1 MSQASEILGAARAP
15 HFRIVGVVSAAHFV
29 SHYYILLLAP
39 LLPFVRAEYGVSYTE
54 IGFAFA
60 AFNVVSAA
68 LQTPAGFLVDW
79 LGARILLIGGL
90 AIGASAFMLVGLIH
104 SFLAMVALFA
114 LAGVGNTIYHPAD
127 YALLSQHV
135 PSDRIGQA
143 FSVHTF
149 AGMLGSAVAPATLL
163 AMQSLWGWRGAFIG
177 AGLLGFAVVGLLLA
191 LRDGADTGTVA
202 PPRASGGATTVGWRI
217 LLAPPILLNLI
228 FFVLLA
234 MMSGGMYNYSVVALG
249 ALYATPVSVANFA
262 LSAFL
267 LLSAIGVLAG
277 GLLVGRTTRHALVAG
292 LSLAVIAAVSVLIA
306 HVDLGTLLLVAAMT
320 RKRLFL
326 RRDDAVAR
334 HDRARGHPARLVRQ
348 GVRLCHHRLQYRRHH
363 FAADFRRHY
372 GSRQPETGVPGGGGL
387 CLGCYCHRGDAAETR
402 GLSPDR
408 PRAASGTCQIG
419 RIAPCQGRLQQRV
432 TAFCVRR
439 PGPVGG

>member
-60 AFNVVSAA
+60 AFNGVSAA

-127 YALLSQHV
+127 YAMLSQHV

-177 AGLLGFAVVGLLLA
+177 AGLLGFAVAGLLLA

-217 LLAPPILLNLI
+217 LLAPQILLNLI

-306 HVDLGTLLLVAAMT
+306 HVDLGTLLLIAAMT
-320 RKRLFL
+320 LSGFFFGVMMPSRDMIVREVTPPGSFGKVFGFVTTGFNIGGIISPLIFGAIMDRGSPKLVFL
-326 RRDDAVAR
+326 GVA
-334 HDRARGHPARLVRQ
+334 ACALVAI
-348 GVRLCHHRLQYRRHH
+348 VSV
-363 FAADFRRHY
+363 A
-372 GSRQPETGVPGGGGL
+372 
-387 CLGCYCHRGDAAETR
+387 TR
-402 GLSPDR
+402 PK
-408 PRAASGTCQIG
+408 RAA
-419 RIAPCQGRLQQRV
+419 
-432 TAFCVRR
+432 
-439 PGPVGG
+439 

>member
-60 AFNVVSAA
+60 AFNGVSAA

-127 YALLSQHV
+127 YAMLSQHV

-202 PPRASGGATTVGWRI
+202 PPRASDGATTVGWRI
-217 LLAPPILLNLI
+217 LLAPQILLNLI

-306 HVDLGTLLLVAAMT
+306 HVDLGTLLLIAAMT
-320 RKRLFL
+320 LSGFFFGVMMPSRDMIVREVTPPGSFGKVFGFVTTGFNIGGIISPLIFGAIMDRGSPKLVFL
-326 RRDDAVAR
+326 GVA
-334 HDRARGHPARLVRQ
+334 ACALVAI
-348 GVRLCHHRLQYRRHH
+348 VSV
-363 FAADFRRHY
+363 A
-372 GSRQPETGVPGGGGL
+372 
-387 CLGCYCHRGDAAETR
+387 TR
-402 GLSPDR
+402 PK
-408 PRAASGTCQIG
+408 RAA
-419 RIAPCQGRLQQRV
+419 
-432 TAFCVRR
+432 
-439 PGPVGG
+439 